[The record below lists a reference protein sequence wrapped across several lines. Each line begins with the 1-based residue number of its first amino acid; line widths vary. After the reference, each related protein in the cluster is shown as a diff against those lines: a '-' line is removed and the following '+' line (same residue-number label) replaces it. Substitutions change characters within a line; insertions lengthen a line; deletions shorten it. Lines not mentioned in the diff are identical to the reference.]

1 MVEIFIGAVVD
12 SVVVC
17 FSSFMVVSDVKE
29 FSSETFSS
37 FAYSALVEK
46 YSTVYRGTVETKK
59 TVSLYF
65 CMYAPVHYNSDVL
78 MIKMQQNNK
87 QRHKKPKQT

>member
-59 TVSLYF
+59 ANSQFVFLYVRCSTLQF
-65 CMYAPVHYNSDVL
+65 RCFDDKNAT
-78 MIKMQQNNK
+78 KQQTT
-87 QRHKKPKQT
+87 P